1 MSETVK
7 VELWSASLLP
17 HTDVGAMEILYRTYY
32 EGAPD
37 AAFRRDLAEKDYAII
52 LRESGCVRGFSTMK
66 VLKIGGMDVL
76 FSGDTVVDAGCRNQ
90 TGLAGGFG
98 HMMALLNR
106 TLGSAALYWF
116 LICKGAR
123 TYRFLPTFFRRYVP
137 GQIADPD
144 LSDRLRVIA
153 AARYPKAFNPATGI
167 LHFEEGKDRLKS
179 DTLRMDPES
188 IRFRTMNPGWRE
200 GDELCCL
207 APLAMENL
215 NRLGWRVIA
224 AVEPEWHLKE
234 SHS

>member
-1 MSETVK
+1 MSAVN
-7 VELWSASLLP
+7 VEIWRVTRLSEG
-17 HTDVGAMEILYRTYY
+17 DRRGMESLYRRYY

-37 AAFRRDLAEKDYAII
+37 ECFRHDLAEKDRAIV
-52 LRESGCVRGFSTMK
+52 LREDGAVVGFSTMK
-66 VLKIGGMDVL
+66 LLDVAGRKVL